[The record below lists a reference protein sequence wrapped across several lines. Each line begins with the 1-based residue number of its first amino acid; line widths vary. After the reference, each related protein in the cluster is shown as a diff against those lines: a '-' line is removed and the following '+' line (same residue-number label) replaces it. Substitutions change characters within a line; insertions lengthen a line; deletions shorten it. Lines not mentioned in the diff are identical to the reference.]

1 MIREAATDLFELRRR
16 QRNGVRVR
24 GDAVPKI
31 LYVEDALGLG
41 HLVEG
46 GFHESSVVAV
56 GDDRQQAHLI
66 GRWAKPAVTMP
77 DETRLDALTAAVI
90 AQDGAA
96 FSEAFTLAHRSGYTL
111 DLAPVLAA
119 ALFGEWHHRHEE
131 VAQALQQLREPASV
145 DALFRA
151 ATQIL
156 AYKYDD
162 GAAFARKCTWAL
174 ADIGTDDARERL
186 RHLATLP
193 KPLGGYAQRR
203 LAYWN
208 EELNRKGARR

>member
-1 MIREAATDLFELRRR
+1 MVREAATDLFELRRR

-31 LYVEDALGLG
+31 LYIQDALGLG

-46 GFHESSVVAV
+46 GFHEGSVVAA
-56 GDDRQQAHLI
+56 GADRQQARLTE
-66 GRWAKPAVTMP
+66 RWAKPAVAMP
-77 DETRLDALTAAVI
+77 DETPLDALTAAVI
-90 AQDGAA
+90 ARDGAA
-96 FSEAFTLAHRSGYTL
+96 FSEALTLACRSGYTL

-151 ATQIL
+151 ATQVL

-186 RHLATLP
+186 RHLASLP
-193 KPLGGYAQRR
+193 EPLGGYAQRR
-203 LAYWN
+203 LDCWN
-208 EELNRKGARR
+208 EELDRKGARG